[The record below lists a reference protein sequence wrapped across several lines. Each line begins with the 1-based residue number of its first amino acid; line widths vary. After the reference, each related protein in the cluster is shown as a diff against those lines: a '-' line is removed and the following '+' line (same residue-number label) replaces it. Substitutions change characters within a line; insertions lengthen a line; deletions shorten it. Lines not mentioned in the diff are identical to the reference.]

1 MDLLRQGD
9 FFNPMKITDE
19 IHIIGVGA
27 IGSHIAEMLIR
38 MGVEKMHI
46 YDFDTV
52 DEHNI
57 PNQVF
62 YEGDINKTK
71 CAALSTTLYQ
81 INSECTIT
89 PHTKGYTLGN
99 NTRLSGYV
107 FLCVDSINLRKS
119 IVEEHRYNPMIKGV
133 FDFRMGLESAQ
144 HYAANW
150 AIPKS
155 IENFVATMD
164 FTDEEAKA
172 AMPVSAC
179 GSSLSVLPTIRAIT
193 ALGVANWMN
202 FVKNNTLKKVILV
215 DTFKPEIDA
224 FN

>member
-1 MDLLRQGD
+1 MDLLRQGE

-27 IGSHIAEMLIR
+27 IGSHIAEMLVR
-38 MGVEKMHI
+38 MGVEKIHI

-57 PNQVF
+57 PNQMF
-62 YEGDINKTK
+62 FESDIEITK
-71 CAALSTTLYQ
+71 CTAIKATCSC
-81 INSECTIT
+81 INTHVEIRK
-89 PHTKGYTLGN
+89 HDKGYILGN

-107 FLCVDSINLRKS
+107 FLCVDSIDLRKA
-119 IVEEHRYNPMIKGV
+119 IVEEHRYNTTIKGM

-150 AIPKS
+150 NIPKS
-155 IENFVATMD
+155 IENFIATMD
-164 FTDEEAKA
+164 FTDEEAKE

-179 GSSLSVLPTIRAIT
+179 GSSLCVLPTIRAIT
-193 ALGVANWMN
+193 AMGVANWMN
-202 FVKNNTLKKVILV
+202 FVKTNTLKKVILV
-215 DTFKPEIDA
+215 DAFKPDIDS

>member
-1 MDLLRQGD
+1 MDLLRQGE

-27 IGSHIAEMLIR
+27 IGSHIAEMLTR

-57 PNQVF
+57 PNQMF
-62 YEGDINKTK
+62 FEFNLGENK
-71 CAALSTTLYQ
+71 CSALQEICTG
-81 INSECTIT
+81 INSNVVIYR
-89 PHTKGYTLGN
+89 HDRGYILETD
-99 NTRLSGYV
+99 TRLSGYV

-119 IVEEHRYNPMIKGV
+119 IVEEHRYNPMIKGM

-150 AIPKS
+150 GIPKS
-155 IENFVATMD
+155 IENFLATMD

-202 FVKNNTLKKVILV
+202 FVKANTLKKVILV

>member
-27 IGSHIAEMLIR
+27 IGSHIAEMLTR

-57 PNQVF
+57 PNQIFCNDDVSF
-62 YEGDINKTK
+62 DK
-71 CAALSTTLYQ
+71 CACMKSTCQ
-81 INSECTIT
+81 HINPGVDVYT
-89 PHTKGYTLGN
+89 HKKGYILGN
-99 NTRLSGYV
+99 STRLSGYV

-119 IVEEHRYNPMIKGV
+119 IVEEHRYNTMIKGM

-155 IENFVATMD
+155 IENFIATMD

-202 FVKNNTLKKVILV
+202 FVKVNTLKKVILV